1 MKKITLAVIDDH
13 KLIRQMWVK
22 LFADNGE
29 IEITGES
36 GTLQEAIEMI
46 KIKRPDIVLLDINLP
61 DASGLDAVPLIRK
74 FSPGTRIIAVSMH
87 NQPAYAK
94 KMLRMGAKGYVTKN
108 SSRDEMFK
116 AIEEV
121 MNGRVFV
128 CAEIKNILSD
138 QLLMGEINEPTVKD
152 LSLREIEIIKLIKD
166 GLSSKEISASLN
178 ISVRTVEVHRHNILR
193 KLKLKNAP
201 SLINF
206 INNTDL
212 NFL

>member
-1 MKKITLAVIDDH
+1 MKKISIGVIDDH

-22 LFADNGE
+22 TFAGNDE

-61 DASGLDAVPLIRK
+61 DASGLDAVSVIQK

-94 KMLRMGAKGYVTKN
+94 KMLRLGAKAYVTKN
-108 SSRDEMFK
+108 SSHNEMFK

-121 MNGRVFV
+121 MNGRVYV
-128 CAEIKNILSD
+128 CTEIKTYFD
-138 QLLMGEINEPTVKD
+138 
-152 LSLREIEIIKLIKD
+152 
-166 GLSSKEISASLN
+166 
-178 ISVRTVEVHRHNILR
+178 
-193 KLKLKNAP
+193 
-201 SLINF
+201 
-206 INNTDL
+206 
-212 NFL
+212 